1 LSGFGESLD
10 RKLGNKRVTNFKSQN
25 KKRLHN
31 HAKIHAE
38 LLLAKPKHHSK
49 RESPIKEVFK
59 IRRG

>member
-31 HAKIHAE
+31 HAKIHVE